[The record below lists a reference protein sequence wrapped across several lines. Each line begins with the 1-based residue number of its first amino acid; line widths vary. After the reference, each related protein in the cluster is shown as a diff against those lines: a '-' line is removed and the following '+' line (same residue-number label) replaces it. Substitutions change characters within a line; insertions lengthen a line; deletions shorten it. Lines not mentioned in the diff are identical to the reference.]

1 MTPRIDFV
9 TATWRGLG
17 DDSKPFNLES
27 KLVQITR
34 TSRLFTATR
43 LGFSWMGWVSEGS
56 VEAFSAGKAEVKK
69 IEGPFV
75 FMSFGSKVLKFMRL
89 TDQILEGKAT
99 EKIWRRW
106 VHSGAGSVGKGCQTA
121 VFAKQSV
128 GLGGMGFTGD
138 IIIVAAGA
146 VTSLIE
152 VVHRGIKCGDSW
164 GSDNVERK
172 KYLLLKLIQ
181 GVMGLVCSMF
191 SFIGLFFA
199 FLQPVAP
206 LTFMLLGTACLV
218 LNIARYYF
226 KKEAIESLSKT
237 PYNNSQYMR
246 HL

>member
-17 DDSKPFNLES
+17 DSKPFNLES

-56 VEAFSAGKAEVKK
+56 VEAFSAGKTEVKK
-69 IEGPFV
+69 IEGPFI
-75 FMSFGSKVLKFMRL
+75 FMSFGSKLFKFMRL
-89 TDQILEGKAT
+89 SDRILEGKAT

-106 VHSGAGSVGKGCQTA
+106 FHSGVASIGKGCQTA
-121 VFAKQSV
+121 VFAKQAV
-128 GLGGMGFTGD
+128 GLGGMGFAADIVVVATGT
-138 IIIVAAGA
+138 I
-146 VTSLIE
+146 TSLID
-152 VVHRGIKCGDSW
+152 VVHRGLKCVDSW
-164 GSDNVERK
+164 DSNNNEQK

-181 GVMGLVCSMF
+181 GVMGLVCSIF

-226 KKEAIESLSKT
+226 KKEAVETISKM

-246 HL
+246 CL